1 MRSTFHSL
9 ETAKRSIF
17 TQQAA
22 INTVGHNISNANTE
36 GYSRQKVTMVAA
48 RPIEAFGL
56 NRSTAPGQ
64 LGTGVEFTSITRIRN
79 AFLDGQFREQNH
91 GVGSLEI
98 QTDTLSKLEG
108 YVQEP
113 SETGIRTVLENFWN
127 SWSDLSKDPENVTG
141 REILQENAVALVETF
156 NEISRQ
162 LTDLNA
168 DLSSNI
174 DVKVSQTNS
183 LLQTISSL
191 NTEIRRIESLGDH
204 ANDLRDQRDLLT
216 DQLSKIMNINVAET
230 DQGYTISLGNGGA
243 TLVEGGTVTPVTS
256 ASLGTAYTAGQLTG
270 GEVHGMI
277 VSRDKY
283 VKEFQQQLDTL
294 ANTLA
299 NGEFQVTVPAGW
311 VKPGTTTPTNSDEVV
326 TVKGING
333 LHKLGYT
340 LADPATAGEDFFTF
354 KTGASGV
361 TAASIQLNPSIA
373 SDANKIATSLRTTT
387 DTTTGVTSVIKGNN
401 GLALIMSELKD
412 VKFAFDE
419 TATGGGIT
427 AATVNDFYGAV
438 VGALGVQSQEAQRLH
453 TNTQSQLDQV
463 DASRQSISGVS
474 LDEEMADLIKY
485 QYAYSASARFM
496 TTFDEMLDKLI
507 NGTGTV
513 GR

>member
-48 RPIEAFGL
+48 RPIEAFGM
-56 NRSTAPGQ
+56 NRSTAAGQ

-79 AFLDGQFREQNH
+79 AFLDSQYREQNQ

-98 QTDTLSKLEG
+98 QADTLSKLEG
-108 YVQEP
+108 YVREP
-113 SETGIRTVLENFWN
+113 SDTGIRTVLENFWN
-127 SWSDLSKDPENVTG
+127 AWSDLSKDPENVTG
-141 REILQENAVALVETF
+141 REILQENAVTLVETF
-156 NEISRQ
+156 NELSRQ
-162 LTDLNA
+162 LSDLNA
-168 DLSSNI
+168 DLTQNVE
-174 DVKVSQTNS
+174 VKVSQANS

-191 NTEIRRIESLGDH
+191 NTEIQKIESLGDD
-204 ANDLRDQRDLLT
+204 ANDLRDQRDLMT
-216 DQLSKIMNINVAET
+216 DQLSKIMNINVADT
-230 DQGYTISLGNGGA
+230 DQGYTITLGGA
-243 TLVEGGTVTPVTS
+243 DLVAGGTLTPVTA
-256 ASLGTAYTAGQLTG
+256 ASLQAAYTGGTLIG

-277 VSRDKY
+277 VSRDRY
-283 VKEFQQQLDTL
+283 VTEFQQQLDTL

-311 VKPGTTTPTNSDEVV
+311 VKPGTTTPTTADEVV
-326 TVKGING
+326 TVQGING

-340 LADPATAGEDFFTF
+340 LAEPAAAGEDFFTF
-354 KTGASGV
+354 KAGATGI
-361 TAASIQLNPSIA
+361 TAGSIQLNPSIA
-373 SDANKIATSLRTTT
+373 ADANKIATSLRTTT
-387 DTTTGVTSVIKGNN
+387 DATTGVTSVIKGNN
-401 GLALIMSELKD
+401 GLALLMSELKD
-412 VKFAFDE
+412 IKMAFDE
-419 TATGGGIT
+419 TATGGGVT
-427 AATVNDFYGAV
+427 SATVNDFYGAV
-438 VGALGVQSQEAQRLH
+438 VGALGVQSQDAKRMYINKQ
-453 TNTQSQLDQV
+453 TQLDQV
-463 DASRQSISGVS
+463 DASRESISGVS